1 MVMMRL
7 LIRITRIM
15 LLIMLLMMMV
25 LMLHNCF
32 NAPFLLWTLRLID

>member
-32 NAPFLLWTLRLID
+32 NAPFLL